1 MAILIYYADIKRT
14 VPAEEPQVRL
24 RHVGN
29 LLSEV
34 WAFAWQNKAWWLVPT
49 VVILLLLGVLIF
61 SGQAV
66 APFIYTLF

>member
-1 MAILIYYADIKRT
+1 MRKLGH
-14 VPAEEPQVRL
+14 L
-24 RHVGN
+24 SN

-34 WAFAWQNKAWWLVPT
+34 WAFAWQNKAWWLVPL
-49 VVILLLLGVLIF
+49 VLVLLLLGLLIV